1 MGFLHEGHLRLVDQ
15 AKRMTGCVV
24 MSLFVNPTQF
34 GPNEDFSRYPR
45 DVTGDVAKAEARSVD
60 LLFLPSVAEM
70 YPTPPSLHVM
80 ADDLPTRW
88 EGEVRRGHFSGV
100 LTVVAKLFNI
110 VAPDVAV
117 FGRKDYQQ
125 ATLIRRMVRELNFPI
140 EIVVAPTV
148 RERDGLALS
157 SRNTY
162 LDASARTNGLA
173 LVTSLRAVTAAF
185 AAGERS
191 GSRLT
196 AAGRETLA
204 AYPDVDHVS
213 NSELLELPCDIL
225 VLAALEEQLTA
236 ENAPRVQC
244 RLVSEGANGPTT
256 IEADEILGERG
267 IPVLPDVLT
276 NAGGV
281 TVSYFEWVQDLGRLF
296 WDREEIRV
304 RLADKMMDAFD
315 RVWAVSEEKSITLR
329 QSAMVAAIREVAGAL
344 DARGIYP

>member
-1 MGFLHEGHLRLVDQ
+1 MGFLHDGHLRLVDE
-15 AKRMTGCVV
+15 AKRTTGFVV

-45 DVTGDVAKAEARSVD
+45 DVSGDATKAEMRGVD
-60 LLFLPSVAEM
+60 LLFLPSVSEM
-70 YPTPPSLHVM
+70 YPSPPSLHVV

-88 EGEVRRGHFSGV
+88 EGEVRPGHFRGV

-148 RERDGLALS
+148 RECDGLALS

-173 LVTSLRAVTAAF
+173 LVKSLRAVTAAF
-185 AAGERS
+185 AAGERL

-196 AAGRETLA
+196 AVGRETLA
-204 AYPDVDHVS
+204 SYPDVRVDYFAVVDPI
-213 NSELLELPCDIL
+213 EMKPAD
-225 VLAALEEQLTA
+225 TA
-236 ENAPRVQC
+236 RADSVAIVAGRV
-244 RLVSEGANGPTT
+244 GPTRL
-256 IEADEILGERG
+256 IDNMILGE
-267 IPVLPDVLT
+267 
-276 NAGGV
+276 A
-281 TVSYFEWVQDLGRLF
+281 E
-296 WDREEIRV
+296 
-304 RLADKMMDAFD
+304 
-315 RVWAVSEEKSITLR
+315 
-329 QSAMVAAIREVAGAL
+329 
-344 DARGIYP
+344 

>member
-1 MGFLHEGHLRLVDQ
+1 VRQIETIAGVRAAIATARARGERIGFVPTMGFLHEGHLRLVDE

-173 LVTSLRAVTAAF
+173 LVTSLRAVPAAF

-204 AYPDVDHVS
+204 AYPDVRVDYFAVVDPTDMRPVATAS
-213 NSELLELPCDIL
+213 ADSVAI
-225 VLAALEEQLTA
+225 VAA
-236 ENAPRVQC
+236 RVGAT
-244 RLVSEGANGPTT
+244 RLIDNM
-256 IEADEILGERG
+256 ILGE
-267 IPVLPDVLT
+267 
-276 NAGGV
+276 A
-281 TVSYFEWVQDLGRLF
+281 E
-296 WDREEIRV
+296 
-304 RLADKMMDAFD
+304 
-315 RVWAVSEEKSITLR
+315 
-329 QSAMVAAIREVAGAL
+329 
-344 DARGIYP
+344 